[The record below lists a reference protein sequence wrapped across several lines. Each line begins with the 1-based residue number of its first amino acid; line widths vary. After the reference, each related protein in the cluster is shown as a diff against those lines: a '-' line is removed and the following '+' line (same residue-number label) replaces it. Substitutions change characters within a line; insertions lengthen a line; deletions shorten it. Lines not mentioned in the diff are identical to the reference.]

1 MGAGDPTVWTIAVA
15 VLAGVGAVAAPA
27 LTAAGREAWAFSA
40 GGLAIVAGVLTV
52 FLQLWPNVLVSSTA
66 EANSLT
72 VAAAASSNYT
82 LTVMTIVT
90 ALLLPLVLLY
100 QGWTYWVFRRR
111 VKGGL
116 TAARRRPQRPSEAA
130 PPRGGGHTSA
140 PRRRGGRAV
149 GGPSNRGCCGP
160 AARAPPSHAT
170 AVRALAGVT
179 TGPGVSGRWCGR
191 VPRCAGVA
199 RVRDDLIGWRR
210 VAAGRR

>member
-1 MGAGDPTVWTIAVA
+1 M
-15 VLAGVGAVAAPA
+15 LAGVGAVAAPA

-111 VKGGL
+111 VTGGH
-116 TAARRRPQRPSEAA
+116 TAAEAEATAAEAKAGAA
-130 PPRGGGHTSA
+130 PMGGGHTRRR
-140 PRRRGGRAV
+140 RRRGGGAV
-149 GGPSNRGCCGP
+149 GGPSTRGCCGP
-160 AARAPPSHAT
+160 AARARAFS
-170 AVRALAGVT
+170 RDGRLSALAGSPR
-179 TGPGVSGRWCGR
+179 GPGGVPGR
-191 VPRCAGVA
+191 VVAAAFLDGPAWRGCAMTSSG
-199 RVRDDLIGWRR
+199 GRR